1 MTTNTMVALKS
12 YTVSGSSTT
21 SVNFDLTTVTGNYT
35 DLRLVINGGI
45 TVNGYSYLLSFNG
58 DNNAGHYSQTALIG
72 NGSSA
77 TSSRG
82 TNLNVV
88 YLGWSVPA
96 YSDAGSN
103 NFLIDIMN
111 YANTTTY
118 KTFLFR
124 ENNNY
129 SGAAGVEADVALWR
143 STSAITSINLAAGS
157 GYINAGSTF
166 TLYGI
171 ANADIGAYATGGI
184 ITQDS
189 TYYYHAF
196 GSSGTFTPSRALTA
210 DILVVAGGG
219 GAGGSDGGG
228 GGAGGLLAFSSQ
240 SLTSGTGYTC
250 TVGGPGAA
258 GTCSSPGFGTNGGQ
272 GGNSQF
278 GALTAAVGGGYGGGS
293 NLGGGNGG
301 SGGGG
306 SGGNGG
312 SPTSGQGYA
321 GGTATASPY
330 TISGGGGAGQ
340 AGGNATASQSGYG
353 GNGVSTYSSWLSA
366 GGYGVLNPSDGLRYI
381 AGGGGGGG
389 YTGTTAAGAA
399 GLGGGGK
406 GGVTTDF
413 TNGVPNTGG
422 GGGGIGSNTTG
433 TSGAGGSGL
442 IIVRY
447 AK

>member
-1 MTTNTMVALKS
+1 MQDSNS
-12 YTVSGSSTT
+12 YGLVRFNS
-21 SVNFDLTTVTGNYT
+21 DTGN
-35 DLRLVINGGI
+35 N
-45 TVNGYSYLLSFNG
+45 YSRTWVYG
-58 DNNAGHYSQTALIG
+58 D
-72 NGSSA
+72 GSSA
-77 TSSRG
+77 LSSRTSNASSAYYG
-82 TNLNVV
+82 STASGSEFLLNT
-88 YLGWSVPA
+88 
-96 YSDAGSN
+96 
-103 NFLIDIMN
+103 FDIMN
-111 YANTTTY
+111 YSNSTTF
-118 KTFLFR
+118 KTTLVKQAQAS
-124 ENNNY
+124 
-129 SGAAGVEADVALWR
+129 SGGIIGAFCYLWFK
-143 STSAITSINLAAGS
+143 STKEPITRVDFISATGGATIAVGSSITV
-157 GYINAGSTF
+157 
-166 TLYGI
+166 YGI

-240 SLTSGTGYTC
+240 SLASGTGYTC

-258 GTCSSPGFGTNGGQ
+258 GTASSPGFGTNGGQ

-353 GNGVSTYSSWLSA
+353 GNGVSTYSSWLTP
-366 GGYGVLNPSDGLRYI
+366 GGYGVLNSSDGLRYI

-413 TNGVPNTGG
+413 TSGVPNTGG

-433 TSGAGGSGL
+433 TSGTGGSGI

>member
-1 MTTNTMVALKS
+1 MTTNTMVAIQTQVL
-12 YTVSGSSTT
+12 GSNQSSVTFSSIPTT
-21 SVNFDLTTVTGNYT
+21 YT
-35 DLRLVINGGI
+35 DLVLVCNHGNTSAGTVLYLQVGNGSVDTGS
-45 TVNGYSYLLSFNG
+45 NYSNTNLY
-58 DNNAGHYSQTALIG
+58 G

-77 TSSRG
+77 YSNRQAENWIRLNSG
-82 TNLNVV
+82 DGNDSINSGNISVINL
-88 YLGWSVPA
+88 
-96 YSDAGSN
+96 
-103 NFLIDIMN
+103 MN
-111 YANTTTY
+111 YANTNTY

-124 ENNNY
+124 D
-129 SGAAGVEADVALWR
+129 SAAGSGRGVSAEVGLWR
-143 STSAITSINLAAGS
+143 STAAINTLTLTSYSGGS
-157 GYINAGSTF
+157 ILAGSTF

-240 SLTSGTGYTC
+240 SLASGTGYTC

-258 GTCSSPGFGTNGGQ
+258 GTASSPGFGTNGGQ

-353 GNGVSTYSSWLSA
+353 GNGVSTYSSWLTP
-366 GGYGVLNPSDGLRYI
+366 GGYGVLNSSDGLRYI

-413 TNGVPNTGG
+413 TSGVPNTGG

-433 TSGAGGSGL
+433 TSGTGGSGI